1 MAKKLYE
8 EADVQAVAAAIRLRN
23 GSSTTYKLSQM
34 ASAIES
40 MKTGDKYVQTDVPEY
55 VRTEALAVAKKVSA
69 VQTTDSI
76 TFIAASDAHHHS
88 DDEYIADGNL
98 HAGMAMKALSYIM
111 PGIDFCCFLGD
122 YSIGSETTTLA
133 QGRQHFA
140 EINAILKEGFG
151 GIPQFRTP
159 GDRDG
164 LRRAL
169 ETNDNTWLQPKE
181 IYTYVGRY
189 NEGAT
194 YGSTTEGYC
203 YRDFDEKK
211 LRVFCLSTS
220 EIGMSWDNVSLTQRL
235 WFARAL
241 KAVGAKAAGAS

>member
-1 MAKKLYE
+1 MFP
-8 EADVQAVAAAIRLRN
+8 
-23 GSSTTYKLSQM
+23 STSGPRRSRSQ
-34 ASAIES
+34 
-40 MKTGDKYVQTDVPEY
+40 
-55 VRTEALAVAKKVSA
+55 KKVSA

-98 HAGMAMKALSYIM
+98 HAGMAMKALSYIL

-169 ETNDNTWLQPKE
+169 GDKRQHMAPAQGDIHLCRP
-181 IYTYVGRY
+181 
-189 NEGAT
+189 
-194 YGSTTEGYC
+194 
-203 YRDFDEKK
+203 
-211 LRVFCLSTS
+211 L
-220 EIGMSWDNVSLTQRL
+220 
-235 WFARAL
+235 
-241 KAVGAKAAGAS
+241 

>member
-69 VQTTDSI
+69 VQTSGSI

-88 DDEYIADGNL
+88 DDEYIVDGNL
-98 HAGMAMKALSYIM
+98 HAGMAMKALSYIL

-133 QGRQHFA
+133 QAAFCRDKRNFKRGLWRHSAVSHSRRPRRTAPRAGDKRQHMA
-140 EINAILKEGFG
+140 PA
-151 GIPQFRTP
+151 Q
-159 GDRDG
+159 GDIHLCRP
-164 LRRAL
+164 L
-169 ETNDNTWLQPKE
+169 
-181 IYTYVGRY
+181 
-189 NEGAT
+189 
-194 YGSTTEGYC
+194 
-203 YRDFDEKK
+203 
-211 LRVFCLSTS
+211 
-220 EIGMSWDNVSLTQRL
+220 
-235 WFARAL
+235 
-241 KAVGAKAAGAS
+241 